1 MDTNLKRV
9 AELMGGPLLLPGVA
23 LDAQNGVSGPLVV
36 EYTGGVAQVRG
47 QRADLSAAQ
56 ALMAVA
62 PMGITPLPKTAA
74 DANVAT
80 RAGLLTINGY
90 ALADG
95 DLLLLTAQS
104 TTTQNGLWMAHAD
117 DASGAVAWTR
127 PNLPVYSGQLY
138 FVQGGAAAG
147 TMYRLSTTGTITPGT
162 TAQSFDEIS
171 TGGGGAAFDPTA
183 PGPIGGSVPAAGT
196 FTSLIGTLGVGW
208 AIGADGR
215 PTSDNAY
222 KLGTTSYRFSE
233 AHVKKIVAG
242 PNTDGNGY
250 LTIESGSDARGLV
263 LGTSRPLTASGAM
276 LLALY
281 EAAAPRF
288 AVGPTG
294 AIGSDVNKLHA
305 LPDGTGTLTAEVGRG
320 QATLVAGTVTV
331 AMTGIQ
337 NTSKVIPT
345 LTTPG
350 GTMGARLKVGV
361 TGGSGFTLTSVDIS
375 GATVATDTSVLDYL
389 VIY

>member
-9 AELMGGPLLLPGVA
+9 AELSGGPLLLPGVA

-36 EYTGGVAQVRG
+36 EYTGGVAQVKG

-62 PMGITPLPKTAA
+62 PMGVVPLPKTAA
-74 DANVAT
+74 VANVPT

-90 ALADG
+90 TLTDG

-117 DASGAVAWTR
+117 DASGAVVWTR

-138 FVQGGAAAG
+138 YVQGGTAVG
-147 TMYRLSTTGTITPGT
+147 TMYRLSTTGAITPGT
-162 TAQSFDEIS
+162 TAQSFDEIA
-171 TGGGGAAFDPTA
+171 TGGGGPAFDPTN

-196 FTSLIGTLGVGW
+196 FTALIGTLGTGW

-215 PTSDNAY
+215 PTADVTY
-222 KLGTTSYRFSE
+222 KLGTSAYRFTE
-233 AHVKKIVAG
+233 MHVKKIVAG

-250 LTIESGSDARGLV
+250 LRIESGSDARGLI
-263 LGTSRPLTASGAM
+263 LDTSRPLSAPGA
-276 LLALY
+276 LLV
-281 EAAAPRF
+281 EMG
-288 AVGPTG
+288 VNGTG
-294 AIGSDVNKLHA
+294 VFAIGSGGEIGTSSSQLHA
-305 LPDGTGTLTAEVGRG
+305 LPGGTGTLTAEVGRG

-331 AMTGIQ
+331 TMTGIQ

-361 TGGSGFTLTSVDIS
+361 TGGSGFTLTAVDTS
-375 GATVATDTSVLDYL
+375 GATVATDTSVYDYVVL
-389 VIY
+389 Y